1 VNGHVAVRKREECKS
16 CGASSMKKK
25 KKRREEF
32 YIMKWFSVFSIK
44 GILSLLLPL
53 FSDCK
58 VL

>member
-1 VNGHVAVRKREECKS
+1 MQAMWRFIHEEEEEEE
-16 CGASSMKKK
+16 
-25 KKRREEF
+25 KRREEF